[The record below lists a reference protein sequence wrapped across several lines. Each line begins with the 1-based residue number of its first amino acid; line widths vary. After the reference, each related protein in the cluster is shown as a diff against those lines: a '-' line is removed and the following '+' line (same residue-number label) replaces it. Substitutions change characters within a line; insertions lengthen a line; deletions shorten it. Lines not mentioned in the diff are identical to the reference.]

1 MNITRLRMALVVL
14 AAVAAVVGGCNYKIG
29 SMHRA
34 DVKSIYVPVWTRGR
48 DVYRRDVEKRLT
60 EAIIKRIQADTQYKI
75 STQALADTKLTGT
88 IEKIRQHVLTINTD
102 TGGARELEVEFTVS
116 FVWTDLRK
124 GKELVRK
131 SKFRAVGR
139 YIRSEPFSE
148 TFAVGGED
156 VINEVAQRIVEQLE
170 EKW

>member
-1 MNITRLRMALVVL
+1 MNGTRLRMSLVVL
-14 AAVAAVVGGCNYKIG
+14 AAVAAVVGGCGYRIG
-29 SMHRA
+29 SMHRS
-34 DVKSIYVPVWTRGR
+34 DVRSIHVPVWTRGR

-75 STQALADTKLTGT
+75 STQALADAKLTGT
-88 IEKIRQHVLTINTD
+88 IERITQHVLTINTD

-116 FVWTDLRK
+116 FVWTDLEK
-124 GKELVRK
+124 GKEQRWK
-131 SKFRAVGR
+131 DFRAVGR

>member
-14 AAVAAVVGGCNYKIG
+14 AAAAAVVGGCNYKIG
-29 SMHRA
+29 SMHRS

-48 DVYRRDVEKRLT
+48 EVYRRDVEKRLT

-88 IEKIRQHVLTINTD
+88 IERIRQHVLTINTD

-124 GKELVRK
+124 GTEQRWG
-131 SKFRAVGR
+131 KFRAVGR
-139 YIRSEPFSE
+139 YIRSAPFSE